1 MATLKSRIRWKKWAP
16 DLGENRTL
24 EGGPALYLELAT
36 DLTAQQLEEAA
47 AKLTA
52 RGEPVTTR
60 DELLASMRAR
70 FSEALGPY
78 VRVHGG
84 PHTVDGQPLA
94 TFDDYL
100 ALVTQGAGLGASQLR
115 ELQAA
120 PRERGRPGRR
130 AWRRRRRVADRSGR
144 APTIAGQQNRADAG
158 GRQADDRGHRV
169 GNRRPRHGGRH
180 AHQGDGGE

>member
-47 AKLTA
+47 EKLTA

-120 PRERGRPGRR
+120 VVTFNSISGPDELFSLP
-130 AWRRRRRVADRSGR
+130 RSG
-144 APTIAGQQNRADAG
+144 G
-158 GRQADDRGHRV
+158 GRTTDAQSNDAAASPTDSR
-169 GNRRPRHGGRH
+169 
-180 AHQGDGGE
+180 